1 MDSDCQVALFAED
14 ALMCQTIKWKFQN
27 NSTALSK
34 WADKWGIDFNVK
46 KSKILLFNSKSELSH
61 YSLHGHKLE
70 IVEEVKYLG
79 AIIQSDTKFTAHIHG
94 KLMTANQQ
102 LDIIKKALSWGPTN
116 VKLFAYNTLCLRHLE
131 YVSAAWDPSSR
142 ENASNI
148 ELQDQAVRFIAGE
161 KGGMV

>member
-1 MDSDCQVALFAED
+1 
-14 ALMCQTIKWKFQN
+14 MCQTIKWKFQN

-79 AIIQSDTKFTAHIHG
+79 VIIQSDMKCPAHIHR
-94 KLMTANQQ
+94 KFMTANQQ
-102 LDIIKKALSWGPTN
+102 LVMIK
-116 VKLFAYNTLCLRHLE
+116 
-131 YVSAAWDPSSR
+131 R
-142 ENASNI
+142 E
-148 ELQDQAVRFIAGE
+148 L
-161 KGGMV
+161 